1 MAGMKMYAFF
11 AYRNIFFPFVASCF
25 LATCWAMEPV
35 SFDALIE
42 KYTGVHGI
50 QAGLLVL
57 APKVHSD
64 SGPIATMGSALPPD
78 TIIPKGA
85 GIYDEN
91 GMLPKIEG
99 KGLEFIAYA

>member
-1 MAGMKMYAFF
+1 
-11 AYRNIFFPFVASCF
+11 
-25 LATCWAMEPV
+25 MEPV
-35 SFDALIE
+35 SFQALVE
-42 KYTGVHGI
+42 RYTGVHGM

-57 APKVHSD
+57 APKVHSS

-99 KGLEFIAYA
+99 NGLEFIAYA

>member
-50 QAGLLVL
+50 QAGMVVL

>member
-50 QAGLLVL
+50 QAGMVVL

-91 GMLPKIEG
+91 GMLPQIKG

>member
-1 MAGMKMYAFF
+1 MYAFF
-11 AYRNIFFPFVASCF
+11 AYRNTFFPFCARCF
-25 LATCWAMEPV
+25 GATCWAMEPV
-35 SFDALIE
+35 SSDILVQRF
-42 KYTGVHGI
+42 TGVHGI

>member
-11 AYRNIFFPFVASCF
+11 AYRNIFFHFVARRF
-25 LATCWAMEPV
+25 LATYWPMEPV
-35 SFDALIE
+35 SFDTLVQRF
-42 KYTGVHGI
+42 TGVHGI

-64 SGPIATMGSALPPD
+64 SGPIATMGSAMPPD

>member
-1 MAGMKMYAFF
+1 
-11 AYRNIFFPFVASCF
+11 
-25 LATCWAMEPV
+25 MEPV

-50 QAGLLVL
+50 QAGMVVL
-57 APKVHSD
+57 APKVYSD
-64 SGPIATMGSALPPD
+64 SGPIATMGSALPTD

>member
-1 MAGMKMYAFF
+1 
-11 AYRNIFFPFVASCF
+11 
-25 LATCWAMEPV
+25 
-35 SFDALIE
+35 
-42 KYTGVHGI
+42 
-50 QAGLLVL
+50 
-57 APKVHSD
+57 
-64 SGPIATMGSALPPD
+64 MGSALPPD

>member
-1 MAGMKMYAFF
+1 
-11 AYRNIFFPFVASCF
+11 
-25 LATCWAMEPV
+25 MEPV
-35 SFDALIE
+35 SFQALVE
-42 KYTGVHGI
+42 RYTGVHGM

-57 APKVHSD
+57 APKVHSS

>member
-1 MAGMKMYAFF
+1 
-11 AYRNIFFPFVASCF
+11 
-25 LATCWAMEPV
+25 MEPV

-50 QAGLLVL
+50 QAGMVVL
-57 APKVHSD
+57 APKVYSD

>member
-1 MAGMKMYAFF
+1 M
-11 AYRNIFFPFVASCF
+11 
-25 LATCWAMEPV
+25 
-35 SFDALIE
+35 
-42 KYTGVHGI
+42 

-57 APKVHSD
+57 APKVHSS

>member
-1 MAGMKMYAFF
+1 MV
-11 AYRNIFFPFVASCF
+11 P
-25 LATCWAMEPV
+25 EV
-35 SFDALIE
+35 SQVE
-42 KYTGVHGI
+42 RYTGVHGI

-78 TIIPKGA
+78 IIIPKGA
-85 GIYDEN
+85 GIYDER
-91 GMLPKIEG
+91 GILPSIKG

>member
-1 MAGMKMYAFF
+1 MYAFF

-50 QAGLLVL
+50 QAGMVVL

-91 GMLPKIEG
+91 GMLPQIKG

>member
-1 MAGMKMYAFF
+1 
-11 AYRNIFFPFVASCF
+11 
-25 LATCWAMEPV
+25 MEPV

-42 KYTGVHGI
+42 KYSGVHGI
-50 QAGLLVL
+50 QAGMVVL

>member
-1 MAGMKMYAFF
+1 LRIATSFF
-11 AYRNIFFPFVASCF
+11 LLSQAAS
-25 LATCWAMEPV
+25 LQRLERMEPV
-35 SFDALIE
+35 SSDILVQRF
-42 KYTGVHGI
+42 TGVHGI

-57 APKVHSD
+57 APKVNSD

>member
-1 MAGMKMYAFF
+1 MEINTSAQFYAPRF
-11 AYRNIFFPFVASCF
+11 
-25 LATCWAMEPV
+25 T
-35 SFDALIE
+35 
-42 KYTGVHGI
+42 GI
-50 QAGLLVL
+50 QNPPAGLLVL
-57 APKVHSD
+57 APKVHSS

-78 TIIPKGA
+78 TIIPGGA